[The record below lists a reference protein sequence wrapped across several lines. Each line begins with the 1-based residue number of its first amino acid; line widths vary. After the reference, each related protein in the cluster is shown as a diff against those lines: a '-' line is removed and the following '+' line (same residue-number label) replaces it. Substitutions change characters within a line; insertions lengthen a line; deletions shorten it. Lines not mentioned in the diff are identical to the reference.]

1 MLHYNNNNN
10 NNHVKSCSMALLLE
24 TVETHWATCGWL
36 TVFLFDGNKTCPTRP
51 ILGCIITQSVHYSR
65 PVVQH

>member
-1 MLHYNNNNN
+1 
-10 NNHVKSCSMALLLE
+10 MALLLE